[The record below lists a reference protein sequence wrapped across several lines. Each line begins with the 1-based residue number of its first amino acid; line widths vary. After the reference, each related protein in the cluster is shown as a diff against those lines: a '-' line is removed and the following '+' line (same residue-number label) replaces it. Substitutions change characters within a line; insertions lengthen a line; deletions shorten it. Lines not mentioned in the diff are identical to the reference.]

1 MIHKFLR
8 LGLGSISLALLLSCG
23 GGSDGTNGT
32 NFASGV
38 AGNGPFMAAAGSG
51 SDGSPGGDGTGAGT
65 GSVGGGDGSTST
77 AANGNGDSGVGSGG
91 TGVSADAS
99 TSVGSVDGMGS
110 IFVGDLRYDTD
121 RAVLDVRDAAQLQIG
136 MTVAV
141 TGPVDTAFASGTA
154 LQVMSMA
161 QLRGPA
167 GAVHP
172 SDGSFELLG
181 ATISVDPNTVWA
193 DLGGLAGLSTGMPVQ
208 VWALPLGPG
217 QLRATRIETRSIAA
231 TTLVTGMVAQ
241 LDTASGTFRLGGLLV
256 DYRAASLPAGGLAN
270 GRIVRV
276 SSALAPAGG
285 LLVADKVDGWYAL
298 PGVKGASVQLEGVI
312 NEFVPGGASFNLMGT
327 PVDAS
332 AAAVAGGPQSKLGN
346 GVTVVASGV
355 LSNAGVLV
363 ASKLRIRHIPGGGAL
378 PSFSLI
384 GPISNYN
391 SPADMM
397 VRGQR
402 VDASAAAIVGNG
414 QLANGVRVSV
424 QGSELVNN
432 VLRVTQLRFE

>member
-32 NFASGV
+32 NFGSGV
-38 AGNGPFMAAAGSG
+38 AGNGVFLGPAGSG
-51 SDGSPGGDGTGAGT
+51 SDGSPGGDGTGTGT
-65 GSVGGGDGSTST
+65 GSSSGGDGSTST
-77 AANGNGDSGVGSGG
+77 AGNGNGDSGVGSGG

-121 RAVLDVRDAAQLQIG
+121 RAALDLRDAAQLQIG
-136 MTVAV
+136 MTVMV
-141 TGPVDTAFASGTA
+141 TGPVDAGFASGTA

-167 GAVHP
+167 GAVHL

-181 ATISVDPNTVWA
+181 ATVSVDPNTVWA
-193 DLGGLAGLSTGMPVQ
+193 DLGGLASLSVGTPVQ
-208 VWALPLGPG
+208 VWALPVGPG
-217 QLRATRIETRSIAA
+217 KLRATRIETQSVAA

-241 LDTASGTFRLGGLLV
+241 LDSASGTFKLGDLVV

-276 SSALAPAGG
+276 SSAQAPAAG
-285 LLVADKVDGWYAL
+285 LLAADKVEGWYAL
-298 PGVKGASVQLEGVI
+298 SSVKGASVQLEGVI
-312 NEFVPGGASFNLMGT
+312 NDFVSGAVSFSLMGT
-327 PVDAS
+327 SIDAS
-332 AAAVAGGPQSKLGN
+332 AAAVTGGLASKLGD

-355 LSNAGVLV
+355 LSDTGVLV

-402 VDASAAAIVGNG
+402 VDASAAAIVGTG

-432 VLRVTQLRFE
+432 VLRVTQLSFE